1 MEECEEEGEEEGL
14 YENDEGCA
22 DGLLCCRT
30 SRMGYLRDDI
40 SYVSKSYI
48 RISPASSCVI
58 FRQCF

>member
-30 SRMGYLRDDI
+30 SRMVMGYLRDDI
-40 SYVSKSYI
+40 SKSYI
-48 RISPASSCVI
+48 RI
-58 FRQCF
+58 